1 MNTKPLP
8 TIASRLVER
17 YLNGMDQA
25 MARVMECLCR
35 CPCTAT
41 ASGAHR
47 KNR

>member
-25 MARVMECLCR
+25 MARVMVCLCR
-35 CPCTAT
+35 RPCAALAPGTH
-41 ASGAHR
+41 G
-47 KNR
+47 